1 MRTTLLALVLVLVAC
16 GRSDRATTPAHD
28 APTVTNSG
36 LDQLVLQIPR
46 NGGSA
51 RVLSYPG
58 LDSVV
63 WTSAERVPSATEVLA
78 FDDNAGS
85 VVLVDGRG
93 APVRIDFRL
102 GRVTRQPTP
111 RLTKL
116 ASADGWS
123 VFGLA
128 EDGRVVRLT
137 PLAGDGAAP
146 WTLQPPVPASRVAPQ
161 LDGSLLVIA
170 ERDEQTR
177 VFRVRPPDTTVLARA
192 DLPRT
197 MTMAVSGAGDRVYFV
212 VDTGLVGLRPR
223 DLAPAQSLRLRGEA
237 MGAVTTPSG
246 DRVYIAVGEGREIAV
261 IHRYRG
267 GVEGHVQLPGQAS
280 ELRMDPTGRVL
291 LARPATGD
299 SIWVVSL
306 ATDRVTGTV
315 QSGWRA
321 DLPAVAP
328 DGAMAVLRGTDV
340 ALLDPQTLA
349 VRQTVAGGAGNVWYF
364 FAWNGF
370 RPRPTGLDEPATFPD
385 VIPAE
390 PDPEPEP
397 DSMDPDPPGQGDG
410 EPRPSPRPQPSPQAR
425 APLGEGFV
433 VQFAALRSEE
443 SARQLASELR
453 VRGAPPR
460 VLLTRREGIA
470 IYRVLAGPY
479 PTRQEAE
486 RVGEESGRSYW
497 VYEGMP

>member
-1 MRTTLLALVLVLVAC
+1 MRTTLLALALVLVAC

-51 RVLSYPG
+51 RVLAYPG

-63 WTSAERVPSATEVLA
+63 WTSAERVPGAEEVLA

-85 VVLVDGRG
+85 VVIVDGRG

-111 RLTKL
+111 RLTRL

-128 EDGRVVRLT
+128 EDGKVVRLT

-146 WTLQPPVPASRVAPQ
+146 WTFTPPVPASRVAPQ
-161 LDGSLLVIA
+161 VDGSLLVIS
-170 ERDEQTR
+170 EREQETR

-192 DLPRT
+192 VLPRA
-197 MTMAVSGAGDRVYFV
+197 MTMAVSGVGDRLYFV
-212 VDTGLVGLRPR
+212 VDTGLVGLSPR
-223 DLAPAQSLRLRGEA
+223 DLEPAQSLRLRGEA
-237 MGAVTTPSG
+237 PGAVTTPSG
-246 DRVYIAVGEGREIAV
+246 DRVYIAVSEGREIAV
-261 IHRYRG
+261 VHRYRG
-267 GVEGHVQLPGQAS
+267 GVETHIELPGRTS

-291 LARPATGD
+291 LARPAAGD

-306 ATDRVTGTV
+306 ATDRVIGST

-328 DGAMAVLRGTDV
+328 DGALAVLRGSDV
-340 ALLDPQTLA
+340 ALLDPQTLS
-349 VRQTVAGGAGNVWYF
+349 VRQRVAGGAGNVWHF

-370 RPRPTGLDEPATFPD
+370 RPRPSGLDEPATFPD
-385 VIPAE
+385 VVPAE
-390 PDPEPEP
+390 SEPEP
-397 DSMDPDPPGQGDG
+397 DTADPATADQGVG
-410 EPRPSPRPQPSPQAR
+410 ETQPAPRPQPPRQTT
-425 APLGEGFV
+425 APLGQGFV

-443 SARQLASELR
+443 AARRLAGELR
-453 VRGAPPR
+453 IRGAPPR
-460 VLLTRREGIA
+460 VLLTRRDGIA

-479 PTRQEAE
+479 PTREEAE
-486 RVGEESGRSYW
+486 RIGEESDRSYW

>member
-1 MRTTLLALVLVLVAC
+1 MRTTLLALALVLVAC

-51 RVLSYPG
+51 RVLAYPG

-63 WTSAERVPSATEVLA
+63 WTSAERVTGAEEVLA
-78 FDDNAGS
+78 FDENAGS
-85 VVLVDGRG
+85 VVIVDGRG
-93 APVRIDFRL
+93 VPVRIDFRL

-111 RLTKL
+111 PLTQL
-116 ASADGWS
+116 ASSDGWS
-123 VFGLA
+123 VFGLV

-146 WTLQPPVPASRVAPQ
+146 WSFTPPSPASRVAPQ
-161 LDGSLLVIA
+161 ADGSLLVISQ
-170 ERDEQTR
+170 RDEETR
-177 VFRVRPPDTTVLARA
+177 VFRVRPPDTTVLASA
-192 DLPRT
+192 VLPRA
-197 MTMAVSGAGDRVYFV
+197 MAMAVSGVGDRVYFV

-223 DLAPAQSLRLRGEA
+223 DLAPAQSLRLRGDTP
-237 MGAVTTPSG
+237 GAVTTPSG
-246 DRVYIAVGEGREIAV
+246 DRVYIAVAEGREIAV
-261 IHRYRG
+261 VHRYRG
-267 GVEGHVQLPGQAS
+267 GIGTHIELPGWTS

-291 LARPATGD
+291 LVRPATGD

-306 ATDRVTGTV
+306 GTDRVIGTTE
-315 QSGWRA
+315 SAWRA
-321 DLPAVAP
+321 DLPTVAA
-328 DGAMAVLRGTDV
+328 DGALAVLRGADV
-340 ALLDPQTLA
+340 ALLDPQTLS
-349 VRQTVAGGAGNVWYF
+349 VRQRVTGGAANVWHF
-364 FAWNGF
+364 FSWNGF
-370 RPRPTGLDEPATFPD
+370 RPRPSGLDEPATFPD
-385 VIPAE
+385 VVPAE
-390 PDPEPEP
+390 PEPEP
-397 DSMDPDPPGQGDG
+397 DTADADAPDQVTGTPP
-410 EPRPSPRPQPSPQAR
+410 PAARPQPPPPR
-425 APLGEGFV
+425 PAPLGGGFV

-443 SARQLASELR
+443 AARQLASELR

-479 PTRQEAE
+479 PTRAEAE
-486 RVGEESGRSYW
+486 RIGEESGRSYW